1 RGSDTDYFANS
12 LLGVRFGGEWES
24 QNGAWNLRPRA
35 QMGWQHR
42 YGSVDNDYQAQFQGA
57 PVAFTSSGTDTARD
71 TFVGTVG
78 MEFLSLENG
87 MRLYADYGFGLSSKH
102 DEHTFGAGVSIPW

>member
-1 RGSDTDYFANS
+1 M
-12 LLGVRFGGEWES
+12 RFGGEWES

-102 DEHTFGAGVSIPW
+102 DEHTFGVGVSIPW